1 MLIMI
6 SIAKIVPCR
15 QETSPIYIYKVIW
28 MFEINIV
35 SLPQKFNKR
44 NMYE

>member
-35 SLPQKFNKR
+35 YLQQKLNKS